1 MGDALPILHRRT
13 QEAVGTRFRKRK
25 GEMKYQKGILV
36 LIQGAIC
43 NGCAFTPPVDQV
55 AWQKGAKRAF
65 VQRQVSSIQEID
77 LKENPC
83 FGNLPEEAFVRGKV
97 FKVRYW
103 VGKTMQYV
111 PAYSETAVGL
121 RPGDAVELWPPYCS
135 NGEYPRITRKMT
147 KKED

>member
-1 MGDALPILHRRT
+1 
-13 QEAVGTRFRKRK
+13 
-25 GEMKYQKGILV
+25 MKYQKGILI
-36 LIQGAIC
+36 LIQSAIC

-65 VQRQVSSIQEID
+65 VQKQVSSIQEID

-83 FGNLPEEAFVRGKV
+83 FGNLPEEAFAHGKV

-103 VGKTMQYV
+103 VGKIMQYV
-111 PAYSETAVGL
+111 PAYSETAVEL
-121 RPGDAVELWPPYCS
+121 RAGDAVELWPQYCS
-135 NGEYPRITRKMT
+135 NGEYPRITRKIT